1 MKKTLAAVAVLGAFA
16 GSAVAADVT
25 LYGLVDYSV
34 RYQNLDA
41 DMAGVDKTNKVDMK
55 SGANSGSRFG
65 LKGTEDLGNG
75 VKVGFVLENGFDAD
89 TGALGDKKW
98 NRLFDREAQLFVD
111 GSFGRVSFG
120 RVGQLASANGSYG
133 LLGVTGPFSTGYGDA
148 TSGLKFVGA
157 NGFTRFDNTI
167 TYMTPSFA
175 GLTVYAQYSMDTN
188 GADEVGVENE
198 SSSDRY
204 YGIGAKF
211 VAGGLTLVGV
221 VDSINYA
228 TVGGN
233 AVVQDMDD
241 ALTVTI
247 GGNYDFQVAKVYFG
261 GQYFDNAK
269 AVATNNVTVDDAN
282 KKAVIGKGYT
292 LGTLGAEGWGL
303 GLGVGVPV
311 MGGTA
316 SAYAG
321 YLDADS
327 VDDSDASLKRF
338 TGAVGYS
345 YTFSKRTS
353 MYSTLSYTK
362 DEYKANG
369 TADKI
374 KPTSVEAIVGLI
386 HKF

>member
-25 LYGLVDYSV
+25 LYGLVDYGV

-41 DMAGVDKTNKVDMK
+41 DTAGVDKTNKVDMK

-75 VKVGFVLENGFDAD
+75 VKVGFVLENGFAAD
-89 TGALGDKKW
+89 TGALGDKNN

-167 TYMTPSFA
+167 TYMTPSFG
-175 GLTVYAQYSMDTN
+175 GLTVYAQYSSSVSST
-188 GADEVGVENE
+188 GTENE
-198 SSSDRY
+198 SDTDRA

-211 VAGGLTLVGV
+211 VGAGLTLVGV
-221 VDSINYA
+221 VDSTNYQSFG
-228 TVGGN
+228 TG
-233 AVVQDMDD
+233 AVSKDMDD

-269 AVATNNVTVDDAN
+269 TVAATNVIVDA
-282 KKAVIGKGYT
+282 KKAKIGTGYT
-292 LGTLGAEGWGL
+292 LGSLGAEGWGL

-362 DEYKANG
+362 DEYKKAAN
-369 TADKI
+369 ADKV

>member
-89 TGALGDKKW
+89 TGALGDKKG

-188 GADEVGVENE
+188 GTDDSVENE

-269 AVATNNVTVDDAN
+269 TVATNNVTVDDAN

-369 TADKI
+369 TADKV

>member
-25 LYGLVDYSV
+25 LYGLVDYGV

-41 DMAGVDKTNKVDMK
+41 DTAGVDKINKVDMK
-55 SGANSGSRFG
+55 SGANSGPRFG

-75 VKVGFVLENGFDAD
+75 VKVGFVLENGFAAD
-89 TGALGDKKW
+89 TGALVNSKL
-98 NRLFDREAQLFVD
+98 LFDREAQLFVD

-175 GLTVYAQYSMDTN
+175 GLTVYAQYSMDTDGTN
-188 GADEVGVENE
+188 DSVENE

-228 TVGGN
+228 TWPSTATN
-233 AVVQDMDD
+233 QAMDD
-241 ALTVTI
+241 GLTVTI

-269 AVATNNVTVDDAN
+269 TVAASNVIVDTTN
-282 KKAVIGKGYT
+282 KKAKIGTGYT
-292 LGTLGAEGWGL
+292 LGSLGAEGWGL

-362 DEYKANG
+362 DEYKAAAN
-369 TADKI
+369 ADKV

>member
-25 LYGLVDYSV
+25 LYGLVDYGV

-41 DMAGVDKTNKVDMK
+41 DTAGVDKTNKVDMK
-55 SGANSGSRFG
+55 SGANSGPRFG
-65 LKGTEDLGNG
+65 LKGTEDFGNG
-75 VKVGFVLENGFDAD
+75 VKVGFVLENGFAAD
-89 TGALGDKKW
+89 TGALGDSK
-98 NRLFDREAQLFVD
+98 RLFDREAQLFVD

-188 GADEVGVENE
+188 GTDNSVENE

-269 AVATNNVTVDDAN
+269 TVATNNVTVDDAN

-369 TADKI
+369 TADKV

>member
-25 LYGLVDYSV
+25 LYGLVDYGV

-41 DMAGVDKTNKVDMK
+41 DNAGVDKTNKVDMK

-75 VKVGFVLENGFDAD
+75 VKVGFVLENGFAAD
-89 TGALGDKKW
+89 TGALGDK

-167 TYMTPSFA
+167 TYMTPSFG
-175 GLTVYAQYSMDTN
+175 GLTVYAQYSSSVSST
-188 GADEVGVENE
+188 GTENE
-198 SSSDRY
+198 SDTDRA

-211 VAGGLTLVGV
+211 VGAGLTLVGV
-221 VDSINYA
+221 VDSTNYQSFGA
-228 TVGGN
+228 D
-233 AVVQDMDD
+233 AVSKDMDD
-241 ALTVTI
+241 ALTVTL

-269 AVATNNVTVDDAN
+269 MVATTNVIVDTNN
-282 KKAVIGKGYT
+282 KAKIGSGYT
-292 LGTLGAEGWGL
+292 LGSLGAEGWGL

-369 TADKI
+369 TADKV

>member
-25 LYGLVDYSV
+25 LYGLVDYGV

-41 DMAGVDKTNKVDMK
+41 DTAGVDKTNKVDMK
-55 SGANSGSRFG
+55 SGANSGPRFG
-65 LKGTEDLGNG
+65 LKGTEDFGNG
-75 VKVGFVLENGFDAD
+75 VKVGFVLENGFAAD
-89 TGALGDKKW
+89 TGALGDSK
-98 NRLFDREAQLFVD
+98 RLFDREAQLFVD

-188 GADEVGVENE
+188 GTDNSVENE

-233 AVVQDMDD
+233 PVVQDMDD

-269 AVATNNVTVDDAN
+269 TVATNNVTVDDAN

-369 TADKI
+369 TADKV

>member
-25 LYGLVDYSV
+25 LYGLVDYGV

-41 DMAGVDKTNKVDMK
+41 DTAGVDKINKVDMK
-55 SGANSGSRFG
+55 SGANSGPRFG

-75 VKVGFVLENGFDAD
+75 VKVGFVLENGFAAD
-89 TGALGDKKW
+89 TGALGNSK
-98 NRLFDREAQLFVD
+98 RLFDREAQLFVD

-120 RVGQLASANGSYG
+120 RVGQLASVNGSYG

-175 GLTVYAQYSMDTN
+175 GLTVYAQYSMDTD

-228 TVGGN
+228 TVGKN

-269 AVATNNVTVDDAN
+269 AVASNNVTFDEKT
-282 KKAVIGKGYT
+282 KKVVIDKGYK

-362 DEYKANG
+362 DEYKAAAN
-369 TADKI
+369 ADKV

>member
-75 VKVGFVLENGFDAD
+75 VKVGFVLENGFAAD
-89 TGALGDKKW
+89 TGALGDKN

-157 NGFTRFDNTI
+157 NGFARFDNTI

-188 GADEVGVENE
+188 GTDDSVENE

-204 YGIGAKF
+204 YGIRAKF

-369 TADKI
+369 TADKV

>member
-89 TGALGDKKW
+89 TGALGDKKG

-188 GADEVGVENE
+188 GTDDSVENE

-269 AVATNNVTVDDAN
+269 TVATNNVTVDDAN

-327 VDDSDASLKRF
+327 VDDSDASL
-338 TGAVGYS
+338 
-345 YTFSKRTS
+345 
-353 MYSTLSYTK
+353 
-362 DEYKANG
+362 
-369 TADKI
+369 
-374 KPTSVEAIVGLI
+374 
-386 HKF
+386 

>member
-25 LYGLVDYSV
+25 LYGLVDYGV

-41 DMAGVDKTNKVDMK
+41 DTAGFDKTNKVDMK

-75 VKVGFVLENGFDAD
+75 VKVGFVLENGFAAD
-89 TGALGDKKW
+89 TGALGDKN

-167 TYMTPSFA
+167 TYMTPSFG
-175 GLTVYAQYSMDTN
+175 GLTVYAQYSSSVSST
-188 GADEVGVENE
+188 GTENE
-198 SSSDRY
+198 SDTDRA

-211 VAGGLTLVGV
+211 VGAGLTLVGV
-221 VDSINYA
+221 VDSTNYQSFGA
-228 TVGGN
+228 D
-233 AVVQDMDD
+233 AVSKDMDD
-241 ALTVTI
+241 ALTVTL

-269 AVATNNVTVDDAN
+269 TVATTNVIVDTNNN
-282 KKAVIGKGYT
+282 KAKIGSGYT
-292 LGTLGAEGWGL
+292 LGSLGAEGWGL

-369 TADKI
+369 TADKV

>member
-89 TGALGDKKW
+89 TGALGDKKG

-167 TYMTPSFA
+167 TYMTPSFG
-175 GLTVYAQYSMDTN
+175 GLTVYAQYSSSVSST
-188 GADEVGVENE
+188 GTENE
-198 SSSDRY
+198 SDTDRA

-211 VAGGLTLVGV
+211 VGAGLTLVGV
-221 VDSINYA
+221 VDSTNYQSF
-228 TVGGN
+228 GGD
-233 AVVQDMDD
+233 AVSKDMDD
-241 ALTVTI
+241 ALTVTL

-269 AVATNNVTVDDAN
+269 TVATTNVIVDTNNN
-282 KKAVIGKGYT
+282 KAKIGSGYT
-292 LGTLGAEGWGL
+292 LGSLGAEGWGL

-369 TADKI
+369 TADKV

>member
-25 LYGLVDYSV
+25 LYGLVDYGV

-41 DMAGVDKTNKVDMK
+41 DTAGVDKTNKVDMK
-55 SGANSGSRFG
+55 SGANSGPRFG

-75 VKVGFVLENGFDAD
+75 VKVGFVLENGFAAD
-89 TGALGDKKW
+89 TGALGNSK
-98 NRLFDREAQLFVD
+98 RLFDREAQLFVD

-157 NGFTRFDNTI
+157 NGFARFDNTI

-175 GLTVYAQYSMDTN
+175 GLTVYAQYSMDTD

-228 TVGGN
+228 TVGDK
-233 AVVQDMDD
+233 AVAPDMDD

-269 AVATNNVTVDDAN
+269 AVAANNVTVDNAT
-282 KKAVIGKGYT
+282 KKAVIGKGYK

-327 VDDSDASLKRF
+327 VDTADMSVKRMI
-338 TGAVGYS
+338 GAVGYTYS
-345 YTFSKRTS
+345 FSKRTS
-353 MYSTLSYTK
+353 IYTTASYTK
-362 DEYKANG
+362 DKVEY
-369 TADKI
+369 ADSTKDRD
-374 KPTSVEAIVGLI
+374 PSSVEVLLGMI

>member
-41 DMAGVDKTNKVDMK
+41 DTAGVDKTNKVDMK

-75 VKVGFVLENGFDAD
+75 VKVGFVLENGFAAD
-89 TGALGDKKW
+89 TGALGDKN

-188 GADEVGVENE
+188 GTDASVENE

-228 TVGGN
+228 TVGGH

-269 AVATNNVTVDDAN
+269 EVATNNVIVDTTN
-282 KKAVIGKGYT
+282 KKAKIGTAGYT
-292 LGTLGAEGWGL
+292 LGSLGAEGWGL

-369 TADKI
+369 TADKV

>member
-25 LYGLVDYSV
+25 LYGLVDYGV

-41 DMAGVDKTNKVDMK
+41 DKAGVDRTNKVDMK

-75 VKVGFVLENGFDAD
+75 VKVGFVLENGFAAD
-89 TGALGDKKW
+89 TGALGDKN

-167 TYMTPSFA
+167 TYMTPSFG
-175 GLTVYAQYSMDTN
+175 GLTVYAQYSSSVSST
-188 GADEVGVENE
+188 GTENE
-198 SSSDRY
+198 SDTDRA

-211 VAGGLTLVGV
+211 VGAGLTLVGV
-221 VDSINYA
+221 VDSTNYQSFGA
-228 TVGGN
+228 D
-233 AVVQDMDD
+233 AVSKDMDD
-241 ALTVTI
+241 ALTVTL

-269 AVATNNVTVDDAN
+269 TVATTNVIVDTNNN
-282 KKAVIGKGYT
+282 KAKIGSGYT
-292 LGTLGAEGWGL
+292 FGSLGAEGWGL

-369 TADKI
+369 AADKV

>member
-25 LYGLVDYSV
+25 LYGLVDYGV

-41 DMAGVDKTNKVDMK
+41 DKAGVDRTNKVDMK

-75 VKVGFVLENGFDAD
+75 VKVGFVLENGFAAD
-89 TGALGDKKW
+89 TGALGDKN

-167 TYMTPSFA
+167 TYMTPSFG
-175 GLTVYAQYSMDTN
+175 GLTVYAQYSSSVSST
-188 GADEVGVENE
+188 GTENE
-198 SSSDRY
+198 SDTDRA

-211 VAGGLTLVGV
+211 VGAGLTLVGV
-221 VDSINYA
+221 VDSTNYQSFGA
-228 TVGGN
+228 D
-233 AVVQDMDD
+233 AVSKDMDD
-241 ALTVTI
+241 ALTVTL

-269 AVATNNVTVDDAN
+269 TVATTNVIVDTNNN
-282 KKAVIGKGYT
+282 KAKIGSGYT
-292 LGTLGAEGWGL
+292 LGSLGAEGWGL

-362 DEYKANG
+362 DEYKAAAN
-369 TADKI
+369 ADKV

>member
-25 LYGLVDYSV
+25 LYGLVDYGV

-41 DMAGVDKTNKVDMK
+41 DTAGVDKINKVDMK
-55 SGANSGSRFG
+55 SGANSGPRFG

-75 VKVGFVLENGFDAD
+75 VKVGFVLENGFAAD
-89 TGALGDKKW
+89 TGALGNSK
-98 NRLFDREAQLFVD
+98 RLFDREAQLFVD

-175 GLTVYAQYSMDTN
+175 GLTVYAQYSMDTD

-228 TVGGN
+228 TVGEN
-233 AVVQDMDD
+233 AVVPDMDD

-269 AVATNNVTVDDAN
+269 MVATNNVTVKN
-282 KKAVIGKGYT
+282 NKAVIDKGYK
-292 LGTLGAEGWGL
+292 LGKLGAEGWGL

-362 DEYKANG
+362 DEYKAAAN
-369 TADKI
+369 ADKV

>member
-25 LYGLVDYSV
+25 LYGLVDYGV

-41 DMAGVDKTNKVDMK
+41 DTAGVDKINKVDMK
-55 SGANSGSRFG
+55 SGANSGPRFG

-75 VKVGFVLENGFDAD
+75 VKVGFVLENGFAAD
-89 TGALGDKKW
+89 TGALGNSK
-98 NRLFDREAQLFVD
+98 RLFDREAQLFVD

-175 GLTVYAQYSMDTN
+175 GLTVYAQYSMDTD

-228 TVGGN
+228 TVGKN
-233 AVVQDMDD
+233 AVVPDMDD

-269 AVATNNVTVDDAN
+269 AVASNNVTFDEKT
-282 KKAVIGKGYT
+282 KKVVIDKGYK

-362 DEYKANG
+362 DEYKAAAN
-369 TADKI
+369 ADKV

>member
-41 DMAGVDKTNKVDMK
+41 DTAGVDKTNKVDMK

-75 VKVGFVLENGFDAD
+75 VKVGFVLENGFAAD
-89 TGALGDKKW
+89 TGALGDKN

-167 TYMTPSFA
+167 TYMTPSFG
-175 GLTVYAQYSMDTN
+175 GLTVYAQYSSSVSST
-188 GADEVGVENE
+188 GTENE
-198 SSSDRY
+198 SDTDRA

-211 VAGGLTLVGV
+211 VGAGLTLVGV
-221 VDSINYA
+221 VDSTNYQSFG
-228 TVGGN
+228 TG
-233 AVVQDMDD
+233 AVSKDMDD
-241 ALTVTI
+241 ALTVTL

-269 AVATNNVTVDDAN
+269 TVAATNVIVDAN
-282 KKAVIGKGYT
+282 KAKIGTGYT
-292 LGTLGAEGWGL
+292 LGSLGAEGWGL

-362 DEYKANG
+362 DEYKKAAN
-369 TADKI
+369 ADKV

>member
-25 LYGLVDYSV
+25 LYGLVDYGV

-41 DMAGVDKTNKVDMK
+41 DTAGADKINKVDMK
-55 SGANSGSRFG
+55 SGANSGPRFG

-75 VKVGFVLENGFDAD
+75 VKVGFVLENGFAAD
-89 TGALGDKKW
+89 TGALGDSK
-98 NRLFDREAQLFVD
+98 RLFDREAQLFVD

-175 GLTVYAQYSMDTN
+175 GLTVYAQYSMDTD

-228 TVGGN
+228 TVGKN

-269 AVATNNVTVDDAN
+269 AVASNNVTFDEKT
-282 KKAVIGKGYT
+282 KKVVIDKGYK

-362 DEYKANG
+362 DEYKAAAN
-369 TADKI
+369 ADKV

>member
-25 LYGLVDYSV
+25 LYGLVDYGV

-41 DMAGVDKTNKVDMK
+41 DTAVVDKTNKVDMK

-75 VKVGFVLENGFDAD
+75 VKVGFVLENGFAAD
-89 TGALGDKKW
+89 TGALGDKN

-167 TYMTPSFA
+167 TYMTPSFG
-175 GLTVYAQYSMDTN
+175 GLTVYAQYSSSVSST
-188 GADEVGVENE
+188 GTENE
-198 SSSDRY
+198 SDTDRA

-211 VAGGLTLVGV
+211 VGAGLTLVGV
-221 VDSINYA
+221 VDSTNYQSFG
-228 TVGGN
+228 TG
-233 AVVQDMDD
+233 AVSKDMDD
-241 ALTVTI
+241 ALTVTL

-269 AVATNNVTVDDAN
+269 MVATTNVIVDAN
-282 KKAVIGKGYT
+282 KAKIGTGYT
-292 LGTLGAEGWGL
+292 LGSLGAEGWGL

-362 DEYKANG
+362 DEYKKAAN
-369 TADKI
+369 ADKV

>member
-25 LYGLVDYSV
+25 LYGLVDYGV

-41 DMAGVDKTNKVDMK
+41 DTAGVDKTNKVDMK
-55 SGANSGSRFG
+55 SGANSGPRFG

-75 VKVGFVLENGFDAD
+75 VKVGFVLENGFAAD
-89 TGALGDKKW
+89 TGALGDSK
-98 NRLFDREAQLFVD
+98 RLFDREAQLFVD

-120 RVGQLASANGSYG
+120 RVGQLASANGSYS

-228 TVGGN
+228 TVGDN
-233 AVVQDMDD
+233 AVAQDMDD

-282 KKAVIGKGYT
+282 KKAVIGKGYK

-369 TADKI
+369 TADKV

>member
-25 LYGLVDYSV
+25 LYGLVDYGV

-41 DMAGVDKTNKVDMK
+41 DTADVDKTNKVDMK
-55 SGANSGSRFG
+55 SGANSGPRFG

-75 VKVGFVLENGFDAD
+75 VKVGFVLENGFAAD
-89 TGALGDKKW
+89 TGALGDSK
-98 NRLFDREAQLFVD
+98 RLFDREAQLFVD

-188 GADEVGVENE
+188 GADEFGVENE

-228 TVGGN
+228 TVGDN
-233 AVVQDMDD
+233 AVAQDMDD

-282 KKAVIGKGYT
+282 KKAVIGKGYE

-369 TADKI
+369 TADKV

>member
-1 MKKTLAAVAVLGAFA
+1 MKKALAAVAVLGAFA

-25 LYGLVDYSV
+25 LYGLVDYGV

-41 DMAGVDKTNKVDMK
+41 DTAGVDKTNKVDMK
-55 SGANSGSRFG
+55 SGANSGPRFG

-75 VKVGFVLENGFDAD
+75 VKVGFVLENGFAAD
-89 TGALGDKKW
+89 TGALGDSK
-98 NRLFDREAQLFVD
+98 RLFDREAQLFVD

-233 AVVQDMDD
+233 AVEQGMDD

-269 AVATNNVTVDDAN
+269 AVATNNVTVDGVN
-282 KKAVIGKGYT
+282 KKVVIGKGYK
-292 LGTLGAEGWGL
+292 LGILGAEGWGL

-369 TADKI
+369 TADKV

>member
-25 LYGLVDYSV
+25 LYGLVDYGV

-41 DMAGVDKTNKVDMK
+41 DTAGVDKTNKVDMK

-75 VKVGFVLENGFDAD
+75 VKVGFVLENGFAAD
-89 TGALGDKKW
+89 TGALGDKN

-167 TYMTPSFA
+167 TYMTPSFG
-175 GLTVYAQYSMDTN
+175 GLTVYAQYSSSVSST
-188 GADEVGVENE
+188 GTENE
-198 SSSDRY
+198 SDTDRA

-211 VAGGLTLVGV
+211 VGAGLTLVGV
-221 VDSINYA
+221 VDSTNYQSFG
-228 TVGGN
+228 TG
-233 AVVQDMDD
+233 AVSKDMDD
-241 ALTVTI
+241 ALTVTL

-269 AVATNNVTVDDAN
+269 TVATTNVIVDAN
-282 KKAVIGKGYT
+282 KAKIGTGYT
-292 LGTLGAEGWGL
+292 LGSLGAEGWGL

-362 DEYKANG
+362 DEYKTAAN
-369 TADKI
+369 ADKV

>member
-25 LYGLVDYSV
+25 LYGLVDYGV

-41 DMAGVDKTNKVDMK
+41 DTAGVDKTNKVDMK

-75 VKVGFVLENGFDAD
+75 VKVGFVLENGFAAD
-89 TGALGDKKW
+89 TGALGDKN

-167 TYMTPSFA
+167 TYMTPSFG
-175 GLTVYAQYSMDTN
+175 GLTVYAQYSSSVSST
-188 GADEVGVENE
+188 GTENE
-198 SSSDRY
+198 SDTDRA

-211 VAGGLTLVGV
+211 VGAGLTLVGV
-221 VDSINYA
+221 VDSTNYQSFG
-228 TVGGN
+228 TG
-233 AVVQDMDD
+233 AVSKDMDD
-241 ALTVTI
+241 ALTVTL

-269 AVATNNVTVDDAN
+269 TVATTNVIVDAN
-282 KKAVIGKGYT
+282 KAKIGTGYP
-292 LGTLGAEGWGL
+292 LGSLGAEGWGL

-362 DEYKANG
+362 DEYKAAAN
-369 TADKI
+369 ADKV

>member
-89 TGALGDKKW
+89 TGALGDKKG

-167 TYMTPSFA
+167 TYMTPSFG
-175 GLTVYAQYSMDTN
+175 GLTVYAQYSSSVSST
-188 GADEVGVENE
+188 GTENE
-198 SSSDRY
+198 SDTDRA

-211 VAGGLTLVGV
+211 VGAGLTLVGV
-221 VDSINYA
+221 VDSTNYQSFGKGA
-228 TVGGN
+228 ESK
-233 AVVQDMDD
+233 DMDD
-241 ALTVTI
+241 ALTVTL
-247 GGNYDFQVAKVYFG
+247 GGNYDFQVAKVYFS

-269 AVATNNVTVDDAN
+269 TVATTNVIVDTNN
-282 KKAVIGKGYT
+282 KKAEIGSDYT
-292 LGTLGAEGWGL
+292 LCSLGAEGWGL

-369 TADKI
+369 TADKV

>member
-25 LYGLVDYSV
+25 LYGLVDYGV

-41 DMAGVDKTNKVDMK
+41 DTAGVDKINKVDMK
-55 SGANSGSRFG
+55 SGANSGPRFG

-75 VKVGFVLENGFDAD
+75 VKVGFVLENGFAAD
-89 TGALGDKKW
+89 TGALGSSK
-98 NRLFDREAQLFVD
+98 RLFDREAQLFVD

-175 GLTVYAQYSMDTN
+175 GLTVYAQYSMDTD

-228 TVGGN
+228 TVGEN
-233 AVVQDMDD
+233 AVMPDMDD

-269 AVATNNVTVDDAN
+269 AVASNNVTFDEKT
-282 KKAVIGKGYT
+282 KKVVIDKGYK

-362 DEYKANG
+362 DEYKAAAN
-369 TADKI
+369 ADKV

>member
-41 DMAGVDKTNKVDMK
+41 DTAGVDKTNKVDMK

-75 VKVGFVLENGFDAD
+75 VKVGFVLENGFAAD
-89 TGALGDKKW
+89 TGALGDKN

-188 GADEVGVENE
+188 GTDDSVENE

-228 TVGGN
+228 TVGDN

-261 GQYFDNAK
+261 GQYFDNAEK
-269 AVATNNVTVDDAN
+269 VAANNVIVDTTN
-282 KKAVIGKGYT
+282 KKAKIGMGYT
-292 LGTLGAEGWGL
+292 LGSLGAEGWGL

-369 TADKI
+369 TADKV

>member
-25 LYGLVDYSV
+25 LYGLVDYGV

-41 DMAGVDKTNKVDMK
+41 DNAGVDKTNKVDMK

-75 VKVGFVLENGFDAD
+75 VKVGFVLENGFAAD
-89 TGALGDKKW
+89 TGALGDK

-167 TYMTPSFA
+167 TYMTPSFG
-175 GLTVYAQYSMDTN
+175 GLTVYAQYSSSVSST
-188 GADEVGVENE
+188 GTENE
-198 SSSDRY
+198 SDTDRA

-211 VAGGLTLVGV
+211 VGAGLTLVGV
-221 VDSINYA
+221 VDSTNYQSFGA
-228 TVGGN
+228 D
-233 AVVQDMDD
+233 AVSKDMDD
-241 ALTVTI
+241 ALTVTL

-269 AVATNNVTVDDAN
+269 TVATTNVIVDTNNN
-282 KKAVIGKGYT
+282 KAKIGSGYT
-292 LGTLGAEGWGL
+292 LGSLGAEGWGL

-369 TADKI
+369 TADKV

>member
-25 LYGLVDYSV
+25 LYGLVDYGV

-41 DMAGVDKTNKVDMK
+41 DTAGVDKINKVDMK
-55 SGANSGSRFG
+55 SGANSGPRFG

-75 VKVGFVLENGFDAD
+75 VKVGFVLENGFAAD
-89 TGALGDKKW
+89 TGALGNSK
-98 NRLFDREAQLFVD
+98 RLFDREAQLFVD

-120 RVGQLASANGSYG
+120 RVGQLASSNGSYG

-175 GLTVYAQYSMDTN
+175 GLTVYAQYSMDTD

-228 TVGGN
+228 TVGKN
-233 AVVQDMDD
+233 AVEQGMDD

-269 AVATNNVTVDDAN
+269 AVASNNVTFDEKT
-282 KKAVIGKGYT
+282 KKVVIDKGYK

-362 DEYKANG
+362 DEYKAAAN
-369 TADKI
+369 ADKV

>member
-25 LYGLVDYSV
+25 LYGLVDYSLQ
-34 RYQNLDA
+34 YQHLDA
-41 DMAGVDKTNKVDMK
+41 DVATADATDTTQMA

-75 VKVGFVLENGFDAD
+75 VKVGFVLENGFAAD
-89 TGALGDKKW
+89 TGALG
-98 NRLFDREAQLFVD
+98 NSSRLFDRESQLFVE
-111 GSFGRVSFG
+111 GAFGRVAFG
-120 RVGQLASANGSYG
+120 RFGQLASSLGSYG
-133 LLGVTGPFSTGYGDA
+133 LLGVTGPFSTGWGDA
-148 TSGLKFVGA
+148 TAGLKYVNA
-157 NGFTRFDNTI
+157 NGHSRYDNAI
-167 TYMTPSFA
+167 TYVTPSFG
-175 GLTVYAQYSMDTN
+175 GLTVYAQYSSSVSNAGT
-188 GADEVGVENE
+188 ENE
-198 SSSDRY
+198 SDTDRA

-369 TADKI
+369 TADKV

>member
-25 LYGLVDYSV
+25 LYGLVDYGV

-41 DMAGVDKTNKVDMK
+41 DTAGVDKINKVDMK
-55 SGANSGSRFG
+55 SGANSGPRFG

-75 VKVGFVLENGFDAD
+75 VKVGFVLENGFAAD
-89 TGALGDKKW
+89 TGALG
-98 NRLFDREAQLFVD
+98 NSERLFDREAQLFVD

-175 GLTVYAQYSMDTN
+175 GLTVYAQYSMDTD

-228 TVGGN
+228 TVGKN

-269 AVATNNVTVDDAN
+269 AVASNNVTFDEKT
-282 KKAVIGKGYT
+282 KKVVIDKGYK

-362 DEYKANG
+362 DEYKAAAN
-369 TADKI
+369 ADKV

>member
-25 LYGLVDYSV
+25 LYGLVDYGV

-41 DMAGVDKTNKVDMK
+41 DTAGVDKTNKVDMK
-55 SGANSGSRFG
+55 SGANSGPRFG

-75 VKVGFVLENGFDAD
+75 VKVGFVLENGFAAD
-89 TGALGDKKW
+89 TGALGNSK
-98 NRLFDREAQLFVD
+98 RLFDREAQLFVD

-175 GLTVYAQYSMDTN
+175 GLTVYAQYSMDTD

-228 TVGGN
+228 TVGDK

-269 AVATNNVTVDDAN
+269 KVAANNVIVDTTNN
-282 KKAVIGKGYT
+282 KAKIGTGYT
-292 LGTLGAEGWGL
+292 LGSMGAEGWGL

-362 DEYKANG
+362 DEYKKAAN
-369 TADKI
+369 ADKV

>member
-25 LYGLVDYSV
+25 LYGLVDYGV

-41 DMAGVDKTNKVDMK
+41 DTAGVDKTNKVDMK
-55 SGANSGSRFG
+55 SGANSGPRFG

-75 VKVGFVLENGFDAD
+75 VKVGFVLENGFAAD
-89 TGALGDKKW
+89 TGALGNSK
-98 NRLFDREAQLFVD
+98 RLFDREAQLFVD

-175 GLTVYAQYSMDTN
+175 GLTVYAQYSMDTD
-188 GADEVGVENE
+188 GTDEVGVENE

-228 TVGGN
+228 TVGDK
-233 AVVQDMDD
+233 AVAQDMDD

-269 AVATNNVTVDDAN
+269 AVAANNVTVDNAT
-282 KKAVIGKGYT
+282 KKVVIGQGYE

-362 DEYKANG
+362 DEYKKAAN
-369 TADKI
+369 ADKV

>member
-25 LYGLVDYSV
+25 LYGLVDYGV

-41 DMAGVDKTNKVDMK
+41 DTAGVDKINKVDMK
-55 SGANSGSRFG
+55 SGANSGPRFG

-75 VKVGFVLENGFDAD
+75 VKVGFVLENGFAAD
-89 TGALGDKKW
+89 TGALGNSK
-98 NRLFDREAQLFVD
+98 RLFDREAQLFVD

-175 GLTVYAQYSMDTN
+175 GLTVYAQYSMDTD

-228 TVGGN
+228 TVGDN

-269 AVATNNVTVDDAN
+269 AVASNNVTFDEKT
-282 KKAVIGKGYT
+282 KKVVIDKGYK

-362 DEYKANG
+362 DEYKKAAN
-369 TADKI
+369 ADKV

>member
-25 LYGLVDYSV
+25 LYGLVDYGV

-41 DMAGVDKTNKVDMK
+41 DTAGVDKANKVDMK
-55 SGANSGSRFG
+55 SGANSGPRFG

-75 VKVGFVLENGFDAD
+75 VKVGFVLENGFAAD
-89 TGALGDKKW
+89 TGALVNSK
-98 NRLFDREAQLFVD
+98 RLFDREAQLFVD

-175 GLTVYAQYSMDTN
+175 GLTVYAQYSMDTD
-188 GADEVGVENE
+188 GCKEKPSVENE

-228 TVGGN
+228 TVGTN
-233 AVVQDMDD
+233 KVDSNMDD

-269 AVATNNVTVDDAN
+269 KVAANNVIVDTNN
-282 KKAVIGKGYT
+282 KKAKIGTGYP
-292 LGTLGAEGWGL
+292 LGSLGAEGWGL

-362 DEYKANG
+362 DEYKAAAN
-369 TADKI
+369 ADKV

>member
-34 RYQNLDA
+34 HYQNLDA
-41 DMAGVDKTNKVDMK
+41 DTAGVDKTNKVDMK

-75 VKVGFVLENGFDAD
+75 VKVGFVLENGFAAD
-89 TGALGDKKW
+89 TGALGDKN

-188 GADEVGVENE
+188 GTDDSVENE

-228 TVGGN
+228 TVGDN

-269 AVATNNVTVDDAN
+269 QVAANNVIVDTNNN
-282 KKAVIGKGYT
+282 KAKIGSGYT
-292 LGTLGAEGWGL
+292 LGSLGAEGWGL

-369 TADKI
+369 TADKV